1 MPLSLAGYGGGVGS
15 LSIKINTNLILHL
28 DADDSSS
35 YSGSGTTWTDI
46 SGKNHNATLAWSG
59 GSSGPAYNSD
69 NGIGSIV
76 FDGTNHYAVLD
87 SSFQVSTSR
96 TYSFEAWIYKTTNA
110 ANNAAILISGGSG
123 GDKDGIIITS
133 EHYWNTDVDISSE
146 GGPVNA
152 IYYNGVS
159 QPLNG
164 ANTRSTAT
172 YNLNEW
178 IHIAVTGITVNNTDG
193 GAHHIAQ
200 NNNNSNK
207 FGGRIRS
214 LKVYEGELTASE
226 VQQNYLKSRF
236 IVTNNLLFNLD
247 AGDSNSYSGSGN
259 IWTDISGQGN
269 HGTLKNTPTYQ
280 SQQGGVFNFN
290 GSNEWV
296 DMEEKSDFG
305 LGTTPFTVEMWF
317 YRVNGNQPLHG
328 SLLSLTRNVSGGNT
342 DASTFQFMCHQT
354 DSFKIKMSIRND
366 DNTVSNHIF
375 DTAIPAETWTHVVY
389 VKEGTGANQCK
400 CYINGVVESSTY
412 QNNSNMTNSNPRI
425 QVGANRARNYFHKG
439 KISQVRI
446 YKGKG
451 LTSSE
456 VTQNYNAMKGRFGL

>member
-1 MPLSLAGYGGGVGS
+1 MPLSLAGYGGGVAS

-28 DADDSSS
+28 DADNSSS

-46 SGKNHNATLAWSG
+46 SGKNHNATLNN
-59 GSSGPAYNSD
+59 GPTYNSD

-76 FDGTNHYAVLD
+76 FDGTNHYAILD

-110 ANNAAILISGGSG
+110 SNNAAMLISGGSG

-133 EHYWNTDVDISSE
+133 EHYWNTDIDIGSE

-178 IHIAVTGITVNNTDG
+178 IHIAVTGITVDNTDG

-214 LKVYEGELTASE
+214 LKVYDGELTASE
-226 VQQNYLKSRF
+226 VQQNFLKSRF
-236 IVTNNLLFNLD
+236 IVTDNLIFNLD
-247 AGDSNSYSGSGN
+247 AGDSNSIARRLSGY
-259 IWTDISGQGN
+259 WDDISGQSN
-269 HGTLKNTPTYQ
+269 HGTLTNGITY
-280 SQQGGVFNFN
+280 SSENGGVLVFN
-290 GSNEWV
+290 GTSDYVITGSDMFNANSNFTFSMWFN
-296 DMEEKSDFG
+296 SDDFSEQRAFAADVNNSESLFLRYSDG
-305 LGTTPFTVEMWF
+305 VVGVVNSNTLVLGTFT
-317 YRVNGNQPLHG
+317 
-328 SLLSLTRNVSGGNT
+328 SSTLSTNTWHNITVTRLSNT
-342 DASTFQFMCHQT
+342 YTLYVDG
-354 DSFKIKMSIRND
+354 DFKS
-366 DNTVSNHIF
+366 TVSTSQSFTHSP
-375 DTAIPAETWTHVVY
+375 DTI
-389 VKEGTGANQCK
+389 GANHN
-400 CYINGVVESSTY
+400 IGG
-412 QNNSNMTNSNPRI
+412 
-425 QVGANRARNYFHKG
+425 GAKNFFDG
-439 KISQVRI
+439 KIAKVLAYSTA
-446 YKGKG
+446 
-451 LTSSE
+451 LSASE
-456 VTQNYNAMKGRFGL
+456 VLQNYNALKGRFGL